1 MDNLKNGKAPVA
13 LLKDRQILPLTQEQ
27 AWAAS
32 LWDKKDK
39 EEIASAIGVPPE
51 ILTEWENQPLFIA
64 EIADLSAEFEAE
76 IEEKQA
82 AALVFDN
89 SSYAAAEATIGLE
102 EGTIMEWAQEEE
114 SLFNELLDQMK
125 REVANQI
132 KKDPNPEG
140 LKNPDPE
147 DLNEDQIRAIPLII
161 EGKTDAQVGEAIGK
175 SRETINRWRNQNKD
189 FIKELKKAREAY
201 LDSQIMALSATARKA
216 ITVLENLLDS
226 EDEKIRTRVAIHL
239 LRATALPQRIK

>member
-1 MDNLKNGKAPVA
+1 M
-13 LLKDRQILPLTQEQ
+13 
-27 AWAAS
+27 
-32 LWDKKDK
+32 
-39 EEIASAIGVPPE
+39 
-51 ILTEWENQPLFIA
+51 A
-64 EIADLSAEFEAE
+64 EIADLSAEIDAE

-82 AALVFDN
+82 AALVLDN
-89 SSYAAAEATIGLE
+89 SSYAEAEAKIGLE
-102 EGTIMEWAQEEE
+102 EGTIMEWAQDEE

-132 KKDPNPEG
+132 KKDPDPEG
-140 LKNPDPE
+140 
-147 DLNEDQIRAIPLII
+147 LNEDQIRAIPLII

-189 FIKELKKAREAY
+189 FIKELKKARDAY

>member
-1 MDNLKNGKAPVA
+1 MDNIKNGKAPVA
-13 LLKDRQILPLTQEQ
+13 LLKDKQILSLTQEQ

-32 LWDKKDK
+32 LWDIKDK

-51 ILTEWENQPLFIA
+51 ILTEWENQSLFMA
-64 EIADLSAEFEAE
+64 EIADLSAEFDAE

-89 SSYAAAEATIGLE
+89 SSYAKAEAKIGLE
-102 EGTIMEWAQEEE
+102 EGTIMEWAQDEE

-132 KKDPNPEG
+132 KKDPDPEG
-140 LKNPDPE
+140 
-147 DLNEDQIRAIPLII
+147 LNEDQIRAIPLII

-189 FIKELKKAREAY
+189 FIKELKKARDAY
-201 LDSQIMALSATARKA
+201 LDSQIIALSATARKA

>member
-1 MDNLKNGKAPVA
+1 MDNIKNGKAPVA
-13 LLKDRQILPLTQEQ
+13 LLKDKQILSLTQEQ

-32 LWDKKDK
+32 LWTIKDK
-39 EEIASAIGVPPE
+39 EEIASAIGVPSE
-51 ILTEWENQPLFIA
+51 ILTEWENQPLFMA
-64 EIADLSAEFEAE
+64 EIADLSAEIDAE

-89 SSYAAAEATIGLE
+89 SSYAEAEAKIGLE
-102 EGTIMEWAQEEE
+102 EGTIMEWAQDEE
-114 SLFNELLDQMK
+114 SLFNELLNQMK
-125 REVANQI
+125 HEVANEI
-132 KKDPNPEG
+132 KKDPDPEG
-140 LKNPDPE
+140 
-147 DLNEDQIRAIPLII
+147 LNEDQIRAIPLII

-189 FIKELKKAREAY
+189 FIKELKKARDAY

>member
-1 MDNLKNGKAPVA
+1 MDKIKNDTAPVT
-13 LLKDRQILPLTQEQ
+13 LPTDKRILSLTQQQ

-32 LWDKKDK
+32 LWEIKDK

-51 ILTEWENQPLFIA
+51 ILTEWEDQPLFIA
-64 EIADLSAEFEAE
+64 EIADLRLGLDANT
-76 IEEKQA
+76 EEKQA

-89 SSYAAAEATIGLE
+89 SSYAEAEATIGLE
-102 EGTIMEWAQEEE
+102 EGTIMEWVQDEEN
-114 SLFNELLDQMK
+114 LFNELLDQMK
-125 REVANQI
+125 CEVTIEI
-132 KKDPNPEG
+132 KKA
-140 LKNPDPE
+140 PDPE
-147 DLNEDQIRAIPLII
+147 GLNEDQIRAIPLII
-161 EGKTDAQVGEAIGK
+161 EGQTDAQVGEAIGK
-175 SRETINRWRNQNKD
+175 SRETVNRWRNQNGD

-239 LRATALPQRIK
+239 LRATVSPQRMK